1 MHMHVPVRR
10 LAEVLTGWKP
20 QWGKDFPG
28 AALSALENATD
39 LFRRHKKPTRYAVR
53 CRIVGLE
60 TQNFVYMTIVVE
72 SGFVRAGDGGANET
86 DVSPR
91 QRRHVR

>member
-1 MHMHVPVRR
+1 MHVPVRR

-60 TQNFVYMTIVVE
+60 TENFVYKTVV
-72 SGFVRAGDGGANET
+72 GNRLLAGWGDGG
-86 DVSPR
+86 PI
-91 QRRHVR
+91 